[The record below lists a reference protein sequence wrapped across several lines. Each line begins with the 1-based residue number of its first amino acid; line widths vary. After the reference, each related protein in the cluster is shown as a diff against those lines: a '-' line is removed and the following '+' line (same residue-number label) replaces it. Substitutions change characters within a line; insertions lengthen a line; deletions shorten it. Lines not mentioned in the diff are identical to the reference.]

1 MVSAA
6 FQRGRDELFKR
17 LKRDK
22 VLTPELER
30 GILDVYG
37 GRGKRA
43 LEVIKRRGVIRRGRR
58 WFVRGKADEYEVVRN
73 FCTCRDY
80 VMNIATEKTDVDMC
94 YHALAKNICEAI
106 NVYYVIEPE
115 AVSS

>member
-1 MVSAA
+1 MVSAE

-30 GILDVYG
+30 GIMDVYG

-43 LEVIKRRGVIRRGRR
+43 LEVIKRRSVTKRGRR
-58 WFVRGKADEYEVVRN
+58 WFVRGKADEYEIVRN

-80 VMNIATEKTDVDMC
+80 VMNIATEKIDADMC
-94 YHALAKNICEAI
+94 YHALAKNICEALDA
-106 NVYYVIEPE
+106 YYVIEPE
-115 AVSS
+115 AVSR